1 MKPKIS
7 FVTLGVS
14 DMARALAFY
23 RDGLGFE
30 THNHHEGDV
39 FVFLKLQGT
48 WLALATLEALAGDAG
63 LDSVAAGAAR
73 GFALAHFVA
82 SPDEVEQVFA
92 AALACGATAVRGRC
106 KIQPDWGGVSGFFA
120 DPDGSLWEVGYNPH
134 TDLT

>member
-7 FVTLGVS
+7 FVTLGVT
-14 DMARALAFY
+14 DMALALRFY

-30 THNHHEGDV
+30 THNHHDSDV

-63 LDSVAAGAAR
+63 LSSVAAGAAR

-82 SPDEVEQVFA
+82 SPAEVEQVFA
-92 AALACGATAVRGRC
+92 AAVACGATAVRT
-106 KIQPDWGGVSGFFA
+106 PHPTDWGGVSGFFA
-120 DPDGSLWEVGYNPH
+120 DPDGCLWEVGYNPH